1 MKKIITLLLTLIM
14 AVSLGSCKNSKKNKI
29 ATANELRNYLDS
41 IELKEDYNIFTIHCR
56 RSNCTNFF

>member
-29 ATANELRNYLDS
+29 ATAKKLLRFYRT
-41 IELKEDYNIFTIHCR
+41 KR
-56 RSNCTNFF
+56 RL